1 VLKAVVVVI
10 VLLIGTGVAY
20 ITNSAPDKGTRDHG
34 A

>member
-10 VLLIGTGVAY
+10 VLLIGTGAAY
-20 ITNSAPDKGTRDHG
+20 ITNSALDKSTRDHG